1 MAAADK
7 KSTYTA
13 AEVAEL
19 IRPLADSVELLQK
32 ENAELKRKLEHMN
45 EVFANAQRA
54 RFGQSSEKN
63 SYVLHDQAS
72 FFNEAEKEQAPK
84 VEEPTPDTIL
94 IPQHERKKKRSQAE
108 MLNGLPEEEVLLEL
122 PEDQLVCGKCGGKM
136 KPIGKKFLR
145 HEMQIIPKQIKLL
158 AYYAVTY
165 ACDSCEKDTGFAHIV
180 TVKPPVPLMK
190 HSLASPSTVAYIMT
204 QKYVD
209 GLPLARQEKMWAREG
224 ISLSR
229 ATMANWVIQC
239 SQSWLKPLYK
249 HMKQELL
256 THSVIHADETVVQV
270 LKEDGK
276 PATSESRMWL
286 YASAA
291 LIRHQVRLFEYQPDR
306 SGKRPEAFLKG
317 FTGALVTDGYQG
329 YNLLTQVTHCGC
341 WSHARRKWR
350 EAMPEG
356 ATVKNSKAAVGFQY
370 CNKLFAQ
377 ERKCAAYKPK
387 YRQEYRQN
395 KELPLLEEYYAW
407 LKTIHPEKGSKLEEA
422 VRYSLNQKQQLTA
435 SLSNGEVP
443 ISNNLAENAI
453 RPFTLGRKNWLFC
466 DTTKGAE
473 ASAIVYSLVESAK
486 ANGIEPF
493 AYLQHVLVEL
503 PYLGKNQS
511 HEELESFM
519 PWAPYVQQEFGV
531 KNSDAYT
538 VNENVVVVFFHP
550 AENGFQHLL
559 PGHGIE
565 QTHFHAGQFNVRR
578 KQIDPLAAVDDAF
591 FPGTGFIPDFGLHGS
606 SQCGIQIIVSVP
618 YS

>member
-1 MAAADK
+1 MAAADR

-13 AEVAEL
+13 AEVAVLKDRIAKQQEE
-19 IRPLADSVELLQK
+19 IDQ
-32 ENAELKRKLEHMN
+32 LKRKLEHMN

-63 SYVLHDQAS
+63 TYVLYNQVS
-72 FFNEAEKEQAPK
+72 LFNEVEKEQLPK
-84 VEEPTPDTIL
+84 AEEPTPETIL
-94 IPQHERKKKRSQAE
+94 VEAHQRKKKRSQGE
-108 MLNGLPEEEVLLEL
+108 MLNHLPEEEVLLEL
-122 PEDQLVCGKCGGKM
+122 PEEQLVCGKCGGKM

-165 ACDSCEKDTGFAHIV
+165 ACDKCEKDTGFAHIAS
-180 TVKPPVPLMK
+180 VKPPVPLMK

-209 GLPLARQEKMWAREG
+209 GLPLARQEKIWAREG
-224 ISLSR
+224 ICLSR

-239 SQSWLKPLYK
+239 TQSWLKPLYK

-270 LKEDGK
+270 LKEEGK

-291 LIRHQVRLFEYQPDR
+291 LLGNQVRLFEYQPDR

-317 FTGALVTDGYQG
+317 FGGALVTDGYAG
-329 YNLLTQVTHCGC
+329 YNQVINVTHCGC
-341 WSHARRKWR
+341 WAHVRRKWR

-356 ATVKNSKAAVGFQY
+356 ATVKTSKAAVGFQY
-370 CNKLFAQ
+370 CNKLFAE
-377 ERKCAAYKPK
+377 ERKCVSYKPE

-407 LKTIHPEKGSKLEEA
+407 LNTVHPEKGSKLEEA
-422 VRYSLNQKQQLTA
+422 VRYSLNQKQQLMA
-435 SLSNGEVP
+435 FLDNGEVP

-466 DTTKGAE
+466 DTPKGAE

-493 AYLQHVLVEL
+493 AYLQHVLLQL
-503 PYLGKNQS
+503 PYLGKTHS
-511 HEELESFM
+511 HQELESLM
-519 PWAPYVQQEFGV
+519 PWASYIQQNF
-531 KNSDAYT
+531 KMPNSNAYT
-538 VNENVVVVFFHP
+538 NTY
-550 AENGFQHLL
+550 L
-559 PGHGIE
+559 
-565 QTHFHAGQFNVRR
+565 
-578 KQIDPLAAVDDAF
+578 D
-591 FPGTGFIPDFGLHGS
+591 
-606 SQCGIQIIVSVP
+606 
-618 YS
+618 

>member
-1 MAAADK
+1 
-7 KSTYTA
+7 
-13 AEVAEL
+13 
-19 IRPLADSVELLQK
+19 
-32 ENAELKRKLEHMN
+32 
-45 EVFANAQRA
+45 
-54 RFGQSSEKN
+54 
-63 SYVLHDQAS
+63 
-72 FFNEAEKEQAPK
+72 
-84 VEEPTPDTIL
+84 
-94 IPQHERKKKRSQAE
+94 
-108 MLNGLPEEEVLLEL
+108 
-122 PEDQLVCGKCGGKM
+122 
-136 KPIGKKFLR
+136 
-145 HEMQIIPKQIKLL
+145 
-158 AYYAVTY
+158 
-165 ACDSCEKDTGFAHIV
+165 
-180 TVKPPVPLMK
+180 
-190 HSLASPSTVAYIMT
+190 
-204 QKYVD
+204 
-209 GLPLARQEKMWAREG
+209 MWAREG

-256 THSVIHADETVVQV
+256 IHSVIHADETVVQV

-350 EAMPEG
+350 EAMPDG
-356 ATVKNSKAAVGFQY
+356 ATVKTSKAAVGFQY

-435 SLSNGEVP
+435 FLSNGEVP

-486 ANGIEPF
+486 ANGVEPF
-493 AYLQHVLVEL
+493 AYLQYVLVEL

-519 PWAPYVQQEFGV
+519 LWAPYVQQEFGV
-531 KNSDAYT
+531 KNSDAY
-538 VNENVVVVFFHP
+538 VNTY
-550 AENGFQHLL
+550 L
-559 PGHGIE
+559 
-565 QTHFHAGQFNVRR
+565 
-578 KQIDPLAAVDDAF
+578 D
-591 FPGTGFIPDFGLHGS
+591 
-606 SQCGIQIIVSVP
+606 
-618 YS
+618 

>member
-1 MAAADK
+1 MEDTIAK
-7 KSTYTA
+7 QK
-13 AEVAEL
+13 AEIDEL
-19 IRPLADSVELLQK
+19 R
-32 ENAELKRKLEHMN
+32 RKLEHMN
-45 EVFANAQRA
+45 EVFANAQRV

-84 VEEPTPDTIL
+84 AEEPTPDTIL
-94 IPQHERKKKRSQAE
+94 VPQHERKKKRSQAE
-108 MLNGLPEEEVLLEL
+108 MLNGLPEEEVLLKL
-122 PEDQLVCGKCGGKM
+122 PEYQLVYGKCGGKM

-190 HSLASPSTVAYIMT
+190 HSLASPSTVAYIMI

-209 GLPLARQEKMWAREG
+209 GLPLARQEKIWVREG

-229 ATMANWVIQC
+229 ATMANWVIRC
-239 SQSWLKPLYK
+239 SQSWPKPLYK

-317 FTGALVTDGYQG
+317 FTGALVTDGYQA
-329 YNLLTQVTHCGC
+329 YNLLTKVTHCGC
-341 WSHARRKWR
+341 WAHTRRKWR
-350 EAMPEG
+350 EAMPDG
-356 ATVKNSKAAVGFQY
+356 TTVKTSKAAVGFQY
-370 CNKLFAQ
+370 CNKLFAE
-377 ERKCAAYKPK
+377 ERKCADYKPE

-407 LKTIHPEKGSKLEEA
+407 LKTLHPEKGSKLEEA

-435 SLSNGEVP
+435 FLSNGEVP

-486 ANGIEPF
+486 VNGVEPF

-519 PWAPYVQQEFGV
+519 PWAPYIQQEFGV
-531 KNSDAYT
+531 KNSDAY
-538 VNENVVVVFFHP
+538 VNTY
-550 AENGFQHLL
+550 L
-559 PGHGIE
+559 
-565 QTHFHAGQFNVRR
+565 
-578 KQIDPLAAVDDAF
+578 D
-591 FPGTGFIPDFGLHGS
+591 
-606 SQCGIQIIVSVP
+606 
-618 YS
+618 

>member
-19 IRPLADSVELLQK
+19 ICPLADSIALLQK
-32 ENAELKRKLEHMN
+32 ENAELKRKLEHTN

-54 RFGQSSEKN
+54 WFGQSSEKN

-84 VEEPTPDTIL
+84 AEEPTPDTIL
-94 IPQHERKKKRSQAE
+94 VPQHERKKKRSQAD
-108 MLNGLPEEEVLLEL
+108 MLNGLPEEVLLEL

-145 HEMQIIPKQIKLL
+145 HEMMIIPKQMKLL

-229 ATMANWVIQC
+229 ATMANWVIRC
-239 SQSWLKPLYK
+239 SDTWLKPLYK

-306 SGKRPEAFLKG
+306 SGKRPEAFLKD
-317 FTGALVTDGYQG
+317 FTGVLVTDGYQG
-329 YNLLTQVTHCGC
+329 YNLLTKVTHCGC
-341 WSHARRKWR
+341 WAHTRRKWR
-350 EAMPEG
+350 EAMPDG
-356 ATVKNSKAAVGFQY
+356 TTVKTSKAAVGFQY
-370 CNKLFAQ
+370 CNKLFAE
-377 ERKCAAYKPK
+377 ERKCADYKPE

-395 KELPLLEEYYAW
+395 KEMTLLEEYYAW
-407 LKTIHPEKGSKLEEA
+407 LNTLHPEKGSKLEEA

-435 SLSNGEVP
+435 FLSNGEVP

-473 ASAIVYSLVESAK
+473 ASAIMYSLVESAK
-486 ANGIEPF
+486 ANGVEPF
-493 AYLQHVLVEL
+493 AYLQHVLPQL
-503 PYLGKNQS
+503 PYLGKTHS
-511 HEELESFM
+511 HQELESLM
-519 PWAPYVQQEFGV
+519 PSAPYIQQEFGV
-531 KNSDAYT
+531 KNSDAY
-538 VNENVVVVFFHP
+538 VNTY
-550 AENGFQHLL
+550 L
-559 PGHGIE
+559 
-565 QTHFHAGQFNVRR
+565 
-578 KQIDPLAAVDDAF
+578 D
-591 FPGTGFIPDFGLHGS
+591 
-606 SQCGIQIIVSVP
+606 
-618 YS
+618 

>member
-19 IRPLADSVELLQK
+19 ICPLADSIALLQK
-32 ENAELKRKLEHMN
+32 ENAELKRKLEHTN

-54 RFGQSSEKN
+54 WFGQSSEKN

-84 VEEPTPDTIL
+84 AEEPTPDTIL
-94 IPQHERKKKRSQAE
+94 VPQHERKKKRSQAD
-108 MLNGLPEEEVLLEL
+108 MLNGLPEEVLLEL

-145 HEMQIIPKQIKLL
+145 HEMMIIPKQMKLL

-229 ATMANWVIQC
+229 ATMANWVIRC
-239 SQSWLKPLYK
+239 SDTWLKPLYK

-306 SGKRPEAFLKG
+306 SGKRPEAFLKD
-317 FTGALVTDGYQG
+317 FTGVLVTDGYQG
-329 YNLLTQVTHCGC
+329 YNLLTKVTHCGC
-341 WSHARRKWR
+341 WAHTRRKWR
-350 EAMPEG
+350 EAMPDG
-356 ATVKNSKAAVGFQY
+356 TTVKTSKAAVGFQY
-370 CNKLFAQ
+370 CNKLFAE
-377 ERKCAAYKPK
+377 ERKCADYKPE

-395 KELPLLEEYYAW
+395 KEMPLLEEYYAW
-407 LKTIHPEKGSKLEEA
+407 LNTLHPEKGSKLEEA

-435 SLSNGEVP
+435 FLSNGEVP

-486 ANGIEPF
+486 ANGVEPF
-493 AYLQHVLVEL
+493 AYLQHVLPQL
-503 PYLGKNQS
+503 PYLGKTHS
-511 HEELESFM
+511 HQELESLM
-519 PWAPYVQQEFGV
+519 PSAPYIQQEFGV
-531 KNSDAYT
+531 KNSDAY
-538 VNENVVVVFFHP
+538 VNTY
-550 AENGFQHLL
+550 L
-559 PGHGIE
+559 
-565 QTHFHAGQFNVRR
+565 
-578 KQIDPLAAVDDAF
+578 D
-591 FPGTGFIPDFGLHGS
+591 
-606 SQCGIQIIVSVP
+606 
-618 YS
+618 

>member
-1 MAAADK
+1 MTAADK
-7 KSTYTA
+7 KTTYSA
-13 AEVAEL
+13 AEVAILEDTIL
-19 IRPLADSVELLQK
+19 KQK
-32 ENAELKRKLEHMN
+32 QEIEELKQKLEHMN

-54 RFGQSSEKN
+54 RFGQSSEQK
-63 SYVLHDQAS
+63 SYVLGKDQLS
-72 FFNEAEKEQAPK
+72 LFNEAEETSDHKA
-84 VEEPTPDTIL
+84 EEPNSDTIL
-94 IPQHERKKKRSQAE
+94 IAAHERKKKRSQAE
-108 MLNGLPEEEVLLEL
+108 MLNHLPEEEVLLEV
-122 PEDQLVCGKCGGKM
+122 PEEQLVCGKCGGKM

-180 TVKPPVPLMK
+180 SVKPPVPLMK

-209 GLPLARQEKMWAREG
+209 GLPLARQEKVWAREG

-291 LIRHQVRLFEYQPDR
+291 LLRHQVRIFEYQPDR
-306 SGKRPEAFLKG
+306 SGKRPESFLKG
-317 FTGALVTDGYQG
+317 FEGALVTDGYTG
-329 YNLLTQVTHCGC
+329 YNQVAKVTHCGC
-341 WSHARRKWR
+341 WAHARRKWR

-356 ATVKNSKAAVGFQY
+356 ATVKTSKAAVGFQY
-370 CNKLFAQ
+370 CNKLFEE
-377 ERKCAAYKPK
+377 ERKCAIYQPK
-387 YRQEYRQN
+387 YRREYRQN
-395 KELPLLEEYYAW
+395 KELPILEEYYAW
-407 LKTIHPEKGSKLEEA
+407 LNTVHPEKGSKLEEA
-422 VRYSLNQKQQLTA
+422 VRYSLNQKQRLMA
-435 SLSNGEVP
+435 YLDNGEVP

-466 DTTKGAE
+466 DTPKGAE

-493 AYLQHVLVEL
+493 AYLQHVLVQL
-503 PYLGKNQS
+503 PYLGKSHS
-511 HEELESFM
+511 HEELESLM
-519 PWAPYVQQEFGV
+519 PWAPYVQKRFKM

-538 VNENVVVVFFHP
+538 NTYL
-550 AENGFQHLL
+550 G
-559 PGHGIE
+559 
-565 QTHFHAGQFNVRR
+565 
-578 KQIDPLAAVDDAF
+578 
-591 FPGTGFIPDFGLHGS
+591 
-606 SQCGIQIIVSVP
+606 
-618 YS
+618 